1 MRGSLVPDGGIRQ
14 VIELVDLNYG
24 GCGIQTPVELRP
36 GEFVKLTV
44 LGRGS
49 IPAEVR
55 WYSKGRAGLDFTLT
69 TEATKKVIERRTDRM
84 PIGAD
89 VKLRTLGRN
98 NYHVR
103 VLDLSTD
110 GCRVELVERPS
121 VGDNVSVKFE
131 GLDTLEADV
140 RWVEDHMAGLLF
152 KNRIHP
158 AVLDLLLRRLKA
170 N

>member
-1 MRGSLVPDGGIRQ
+1 MS
-14 VIELVDLNYG
+14 
-24 GCGIQTPVELRP
+24 
-36 GEFVKLTV
+36 GE
-44 LGRGS
+44 
-49 IPAEVR
+49 
-55 WYSKGRAGLDFTLT
+55 RAG
-69 TEATKKVIERRTDRM
+69 I